1 METAPKPGRDDRPKK
16 DKLQAKK
23 KVEISLRW
31 KGSFQPRGRR
41 GGSQVAEH
49 QGS

>member
-1 METAPKPGRDDRPKK
+1 METVPKPGRDVPPKK

-31 KGSFQPRGRR
+31 KGSFQSGV
-41 GGSQVAEH
+41 GGAGH
-49 QGS
+49 R